1 MNFDHI
7 TFDDHH
13 LAAAS
18 TTVATV
24 GMKRDRDESHHH
36 HPLDPHHEEDIFE
49 STAKKISLAQED
61 AGIYAGPPVPPMS
74 AFMPKK
80 EIQPFPFFYYKDFSS
95 ETDPDPLT
103 PLTPPGRVPNFPAKM
118 HSILSRQD
126 LADIISWM
134 PHGRSWRV
142 LKPREFEVR
151 VIPTY
156 FEHAKFSSFIRQ
168 ANGVRAG
175 YILSTDRVTRLP
187 PMSCV

>member
-1 MNFDHI
+1 MDFDHL
-7 TFDDHH
+7 TFDDQ
-13 LAAAS
+13 LAA
-18 TTVATV
+18 TTVAALGT
-24 GMKRDRDESHHH
+24 KRER
-36 HPLDPHHEEDIFE
+36 EECHDNGDDIFE

-61 AGIYAGPPVPPMS
+61 AGIYAGPPVPPM
-74 AFMPKK
+74 AALMPKE
-80 EIQPFPFFYYKDFSS
+80 EIRPFPFFYYKDFSS

-168 ANGVRAG
+168 ANGVRFNNLNSLFWFLL
-175 YILSTDRVTRLP
+175 I
-187 PMSCV
+187 